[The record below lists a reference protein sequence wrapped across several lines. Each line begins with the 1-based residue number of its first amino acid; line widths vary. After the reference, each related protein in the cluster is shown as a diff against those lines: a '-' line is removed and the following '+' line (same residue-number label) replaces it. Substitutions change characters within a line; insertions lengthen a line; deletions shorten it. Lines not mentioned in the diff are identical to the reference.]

1 MLIVL
6 GLVVGL
12 LFVAPALLLWTGRL
26 INANTG
32 PGARPFGLTETETP
46 THSASGNFHH
56 EADAE
61 GTPWF
66 KRPMLPA
73 FGGAEP
79 QD

>member
-6 GLVVGL
+6 GLIVGL

-32 PGARPFGLTETETP
+32 PGARSFGLAEAETP
-46 THSASGNFHH
+46 AHSASSNFHR
-56 EADAE
+56 EADTE

-73 FGGAEP
+73 FGVAEP

>member
-26 INANTG
+26 INANTD
-32 PGARPFGLTETETP
+32 PRARPFRLTEVELP
-46 THSASGNFHH
+46 AQSVSGSIHRKG
-56 EADAE
+56 DDG

-73 FGGAEP
+73 FGNAEP